1 MIIVEIV
8 LFIFCRLLCQ
18 LHSLGS
24 LPPEMECG
32 ESSRQVEIKSMEN
45 AADAQVSS
53 SLANV
58 RESSENQGKVVLCQG
73 SQLLVSFAGPRGDSS
88 IILLRGNLNG
98 NDNSKEPRKLTINL
112 NPVNNKVAEST
123 SSADGL
129 LKANTSSGAVAVLSH
144 SGEPVSTQ
152 SVPRVD
158 NLTNPANSSEGIS
171 DSTVSSTIKS
181 EPNSNSGGKDQ
192 SSSGQLL

>member
-1 MIIVEIV
+1 M
-8 LFIFCRLLCQ
+8 LFIFCRLLYQ
-18 LHSLGS
+18 LHALGS
-24 LPPEMECG
+24 LPPEMECS
-32 ESSRQVEIKSMEN
+32 ESSQQVEIKSMEN

-53 SLANV
+53 SLANDG
-58 RESSENQGKVVLCQG
+58 ESSENQGKVVLCQG

-129 LKANTSSGAVAVLSH
+129 LKANASSGAVAVLSH